1 MDGEDDLK
9 EELTRRLYSRWN
21 WYFEMTPEEQEAHNA
36 ERMVSVEETIELF
49 VHFHFFENFGETSAG
64 KDSLAEEVSEAVK
77 GRKKKRQQEIAALKR
92 EIRKTPPERALPK
105 DKRDSRAGRNNRWGT
120 IKTWDELT
128 PEQQAKRIK
137 HRIYMK
143 KYYQKKRLKRLM
155 EE

>member
-36 ERMVSVEETIELF
+36 ERMVSVEETMELF
-49 VHFHFFENFGETSAG
+49 VHFRFFENFGEASAG
-64 KDSLAEEVSEAVK
+64 KDSLAEK
-77 GRKKKRQQEIAALKR
+77 EIAQLKR
-92 EIRKTPPERALPK
+92 EIRKNPPKRALPK

-137 HRIYMK
+137 KRIYMK